1 MESIFALLIKGVA
14 QAPLVAVFCYL
25 WWTTRKDYLTEN
37 KRLIEAQKQKDKMIE
52 EFTRVLEK
60 MTISIELIKDRLR

>member
-1 MESIFALLIKGVA
+1 MELIIKALA

-25 WWTTRKDYLTEN
+25 WWTTRKDLMAEN
-37 KRLIEAQKQKDKMIE
+37 KRLLESQKSKDEIIK

-60 MTISIELIKDRLR
+60 MTVSLELVKDRLR

>member
-1 MESIFALLIKGVA
+1 MDLFAILAKGIA

-25 WWTTRKDYLTEN
+25 WWTTRKDYLAEN
-37 KRLIEAQKQKDKMIE
+37 KRLIEAQANKDRMIE

-60 MTISIELIKDRLR
+60 MTISLELIKDRLR